1 MCTQRQLNKTTV
13 MDISVKNKN
22 SKFKNFQMAGEHH
35 VG

>member
-1 MCTQRQLNKTTV
+1 